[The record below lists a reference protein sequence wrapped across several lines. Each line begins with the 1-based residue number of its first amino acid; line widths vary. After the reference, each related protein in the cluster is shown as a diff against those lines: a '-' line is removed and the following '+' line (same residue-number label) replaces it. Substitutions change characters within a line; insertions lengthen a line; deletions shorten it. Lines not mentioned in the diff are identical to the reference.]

1 MVAGYFQAPSLGEP
15 LIPMLMGANTGY
27 HQELQAI
34 LVSTKIS
41 LGPIT
46 SLFSPSPSG
55 SRDRTQ
61 TVRLDNILLVL
72 ELIQGRDK
80 LRTKSLVVFQRK
92 DKTRMS
98 NCAWSLSYEV
108 GLSLP
113 QEVPLGI
120 SRREREESR
129 EQGQPLPRHV
139 QTTNIL

>member
-61 TVRLDNILLVL
+61 AVRLDNILLVL

-98 NCAWSLSYEV
+98 NLCLVFVIRSGSLTST
-108 GLSLP
+108 GGSLGHFQERARGIQGAGSASP
-113 QEVPLGI
+113 QT
-120 SRREREESR
+120 RAD
-129 EQGQPLPRHV
+129 
-139 QTTNIL
+139 N